1 MNEQGNSDKA
11 IQGSETP
18 SEDRGW
24 LEIKRKL
31 AEMAELR
38 REMRE
43 ANARMKKHVEAAG
56 RALEALD
63 RR

>member
-1 MNEQGNSDKA
+1 MSEQGDSDKA
-11 IQGSETP
+11 TQGGEAP

-24 LEIKRKL
+24 LDIKEKL
-31 AEMAELR
+31 AEMAESR
-38 REMRE
+38 RDMRE

-63 RR
+63 R